1 MLDAIKVFTEWNPL
15 INSREGRERREG
27 EKKEA
32 EALETWPSA
41 AGLHSSYATIG
52 TEPAPSSRY
61 HPSSAQLSS
70 GFLHFLPNFCL
81 KLILQLPPLSRLQDR
96 LSAVERSIRA
106 RTPFIRIRRIVQ
118 LENRKGTF
126 IDSITFIYTY
136 IFSREMIP
144 SGSLSSPPSS
154 VFPSRAAALTSD
166 FLEWEALRL
175 HRVIR
180 FHEGTLKF
188 KSPADRL
195 FLSPFFPNRG
205 WKWIYSRG
213 NAALRRIGKSREEER
228 EDGRE

>member
-1 MLDAIKVFTEWNPL
+1 MKLDHQRLVCTL
-15 INSREGRERREG
+15 
-27 EKKEA
+27 
-32 EALETWPSA
+32 LM
-41 AGLHSSYATIG
+41 
-52 TEPAPSSRY
+52 
-61 HPSSAQLSS
+61 QLSGPS
-70 GFLHFLPNFCL
+70 PPPLLAIIPLRLNFLRAFLHFLPNFCL
-81 KLILQLPPLSRLQDR
+81 KLILQLPPLSRP
-96 LSAVERSIRA
+96 AVERSIFSWNTRA
-106 RTPFIRIRRIVQ
+106 RIPFRIRRIVQ

-205 WKWIYSRG
+205 
-213 NAALRRIGKSREEER
+213 
-228 EDGRE
+228 

>member
-1 MLDAIKVFTEWNPL
+1 M
-15 INSREGRERREG
+15 
-27 EKKEA
+27 
-32 EALETWPSA
+32 
-41 AGLHSSYATIG
+41 HSSYATIG

-144 SGSLSSPPSS
+144 SGSLSSSPSS

-205 WKWIYSRG
+205 
-213 NAALRRIGKSREEER
+213 
-228 EDGRE
+228 

>member
-1 MLDAIKVFTEWNPL
+1 MKPAYQLARGK
-15 INSREGRERREG
+15 REEGGREKGSRSAWNLTISG
-27 EKKEA
+27 WF
-32 EALETWPSA
+32 ALFLCNYRDRARPLFS
-41 AGLHSSYATIG
+41 
-52 TEPAPSSRY
+52 
-61 HPSSAQLSS
+61 LSS
-70 GFLHFLPNFCL
+70 LFGSTFFGLSSLSTKLLPQINFATSAS
-81 KLILQLPPLSRLQDR
+81 LQTPR
-96 LSAVERSIRA
+96 SAVERSIFSWNTRA
-106 RTPFIRIRRIVQ
+106 RIPFRIRRIVQ

-144 SGSLSSPPSS
+144 SGSLSSSPSS

-188 KSPADRL
+188 KSSADRL

-213 NAALRRIGKSREEER
+213 NAALRRIGKSRKEER

>member
-1 MLDAIKVFTEWNPL
+1 M
-15 INSREGRERREG
+15 
-27 EKKEA
+27 
-32 EALETWPSA
+32 
-41 AGLHSSYATIG
+41 
-52 TEPAPSSRY
+52 
-61 HPSSAQLSS
+61 QLSGPS
-70 GFLHFLPNFCL
+70 PPPLLAIIPLRLNFLRAFLHFLPNFCL

-213 NAALRRIGKSREEER
+213 NAALRRIGKSRKEER

>member
-1 MLDAIKVFTEWNPL
+1 M
-15 INSREGRERREG
+15 
-27 EKKEA
+27 
-32 EALETWPSA
+32 
-41 AGLHSSYATIG
+41 HSSYATIG

-70 GFLHFLPNFCL
+70 GFPSLSTKLLPQINFATSAS
-81 KLILQLPPLSRLQDR
+81 LQTPR
-96 LSAVERSIRA
+96 SAVERSIFSWNTRA
-106 RTPFIRIRRIVQ
+106 RIPFRIRRIVQ

-205 WKWIYSRG
+205 
-213 NAALRRIGKSREEER
+213 
-228 EDGRE
+228 